1 MQENNQIGEEQKQ
14 EEKKRRGNPSWEKG
28 KSAWPAGR
36 PKTARPPE
44 QTNRSLREK
53 HLLELVRKFRPLQT
67 KAVQAAVK
75 ILDNAEAADANK
87 IKASAL
93 VLTMYR
99 DLIKE
104 VYSKDYDEEENEDT
118 QQDNGPIFSLRVL
131 GSTDDDE
138 KTGT

>member
-36 PKTARPPE
+36 PKTARPAE
-44 QTNRSLREK
+44 ETNRSLREK
-53 HLLELVRKFRPLQT
+53 HLLELLRKFKPLQT
-67 KAVQAAVK
+67 KAIQTAVK

-87 IKASAL
+87 LKAAGMVVSI
-93 VLTMYR
+93 YK

-104 VYSKDYDEEENEDT
+104 VYAKDYDEEEAEDS
-118 QQDNGPIFSLRVL
+118 QVDNSPVFSLRML
-131 GSTDDDE
+131 PTE
-138 KTGT
+138 QTGT

>member
-36 PKTARPPE
+36 PKTARPAE
-44 QTNRSLREK
+44 ETNRSLREK
-53 HLLELVRKFRPLQT
+53 HLLELLRKFKPLQT
-67 KAVQAAVK
+67 KAIQTAVK

-87 IKASAL
+87 LKAAGMVVSI
-93 VLTMYR
+93 YK

-104 VYSKDYDEEENEDT
+104 VYAKDYDEEEAEDS
-118 QQDNGPIFSLRVL
+118 QVDNSPVFSLRML
-131 GSTDDDE
+131 PQE
-138 KTGT
+138 ETGT

>member
-36 PKTARPPE
+36 PKTARPAE
-44 QTNRSLREK
+44 ETNRSLREK
-53 HLLELVRKFRPLQT
+53 HLLELLRKFKPLQT
-67 KAVQAAVK
+67 KAIQTAVK

-87 IKASAL
+87 LKAAGMVVSI
-93 VLTMYR
+93 YK

-104 VYSKDYDEEENEDT
+104 VYAKDYDEEEAEDS
-118 QQDNGPIFSLRVL
+118 QVDNSPVFSLRML
-131 GSTDDDE
+131 PTDQ
-138 KTGT
+138 TGT